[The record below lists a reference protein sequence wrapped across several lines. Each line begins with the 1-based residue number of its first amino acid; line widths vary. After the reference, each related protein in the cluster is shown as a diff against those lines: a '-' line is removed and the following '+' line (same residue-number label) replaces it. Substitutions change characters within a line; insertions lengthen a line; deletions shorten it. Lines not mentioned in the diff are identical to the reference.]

1 MLRSRVLNAVSDE
14 ATVTERLDQTA
25 QSSVGGLA
33 QLYLAHAPDARRLA
47 YLLTG
52 DLALAEDFVQEA
64 FARLVGR
71 LAHLR
76 DRRAFDAYLRRTIV
90 NISRNYFRRRAVER
104 AYLQREARSPR
115 PSQHQPDVATREAM
129 RQALLALPAR
139 QRAAIVLRFYEDLP
153 EREIAEI
160 LRCRPGTVRSLIT
173 RGVQALRDD
182 MRGDQD
188 AD

>member
-1 MLRSRVLNAVSDE
+1 MLLLRVLSAVSQRV
-14 ATVTERLDQTA
+14 TVTEGLRQA
-25 QSSVGGLA
+25 AESSGDGLVG
-33 QLYLAHAPDARRLA
+33 LYLAHAPDARRLA

-76 DRRAFDAYLRRTIV
+76 DRAAFDAYLRRTIV
-90 NISRNYFRRRAVER
+90 NLSRNYFRRRSVER
-104 AYLQREARSPR
+104 AYLVREARSPR

>member
-1 MLRSRVLNAVSDE
+1 VSQRV
-14 ATVTERLDQTA
+14 TVTEGLRQAAESTA
-25 QSSVGGLA
+25 GGLA
-33 QLYLAHAPDARRLA
+33 QLYLAHAAEGRRLA

-76 DRRAFDAYLRRTIV
+76 DPAVVDAYLRRTIV
-90 NISRNYFRRRAVER
+90 NISRNYFRRRSVER
-104 AYLQREARSPR
+104 AYLQREARAPR
-115 PSQHQPDVATREAM
+115 PSPHQPDVATREAM

-153 EREIAEI
+153 EHEIAEI
-160 LRCRPGTVRSLIT
+160 LRCRPGTVRSLVT
-173 RGVQALRDD
+173 RGVQALRNDI
-182 MRGDQD
+182 RGDED